1 MIKELGAVETVALD
15 ANTIQEKMKTLF
27 EKYLK
32 GEIEYNVYH
41 DEQNNLTKLL
51 LDNEINKRNL
61 KHQTLTTYS
70 LRNKIIRFLN
80 SVNIKEE
87 DHLEF
92 IRENAAEV
100 FYSFETKDIKFIYP
114 FMKN

>member
-1 MIKELGAVETVALD
+1 
-15 ANTIQEKMKTLF
+15 MKTLF
-27 EKYLK
+27 EKYIK
-32 GEIEYNVYH
+32 GELDYNKYQ

-80 SVNIKEE
+80 SINIKED

-92 IRENAAEV
+92 IKENVSEV
-100 FYSFETKDIKFIYP
+100 YYSFETKQTKFVYQ